1 MRLDNYI
8 KENFNISRSRALD
21 LVNLSSVKVNNEII
35 TKPSYQVKEG
45 DVIEIIE
52 TLKYASRAGEKLED
66 AIISFNLDFKD
77 KTILD
82 VGSST
87 GGFTDCSL
95 SFGAKCVYAYDI
107 GIDQMVDY
115 LKEDKRVTLK
125 EGVNILS
132 VTPEVVDICLIDV
145 SFTSIKPIITH
156 LKDNAQLYV
165 LLFKPQFEV
174 GQKHLKKGIVKD
186 IKVINKHIEEFKD
199 FLNGLSLNVID
210 YKPVLK
216 GKKGNQ
222 EYIFVCE
229 GC

>member
-8 KENFNISRSRALD
+8 KENFNVSRSRALD
-21 LVNLSSVKVNNEII
+21 LIKLGSVKVNNEINI
-35 TKPSYQVKEG
+35 KPSYQVKEG
-45 DVIEIIE
+45 DVVDIIE
-52 TLKYASRAGEKLED
+52 MFKYASRAGEKLED

-77 KTILD
+77 KIVLD

-95 SFGAKCVYAYDI
+95 SFNAKRVYAYDV
-107 GIDQMVDY
+107 GVEQMIDK
-115 LKEDKRVTLK
+115 LKYDKRVILK
-125 EGVNILS
+125 EGTNILS
-132 VTPEVVDICLIDV
+132 ITPEIVDICLVDV
-145 SFTSIKPIITH
+145 SFTSIKPIITY
-156 LKDNAQLYV
+156 LKDNAKLYI

-174 GQKHLKKGIVKD
+174 GPKHLKKGIVKD
-186 IKVINKHIEEFKD
+186 IKIVKKSLDEFKD
-199 FLNGLSLNVID
+199 FLKELSLNVVN

-229 GC
+229 RS